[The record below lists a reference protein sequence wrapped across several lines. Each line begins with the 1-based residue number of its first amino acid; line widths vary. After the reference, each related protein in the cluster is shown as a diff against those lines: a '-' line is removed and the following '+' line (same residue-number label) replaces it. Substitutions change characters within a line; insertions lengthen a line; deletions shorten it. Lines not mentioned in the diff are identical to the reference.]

1 MSFNYTLAISLNTLT
16 TVSIP
21 QDDYYNTYYKM
32 HYKVLYKV
40 LYKRILQEYL
50 QNTPQ
55 IALQSLV

>member
-32 HYKVLYKV
+32 HYKVLYKMV
-40 LYKRILQEYL
+40 LQDHL
-50 QNTPQ
+50 QNTQQ

>member
-32 HYKVLYKV
+32 HYKVLYKMV
-40 LYKRILQEYL
+40 LQDHL